1 MDLLVILAI
10 VVAAVIGFIVLL
22 AVEQHDKETRK
33 KNGLPAKKY
42 HDITDY
48 DVTTIYTVH
57 HK

>member
-1 MDLLVILAI
+1 MYHSVQNKSSAGISVILSE
-10 VVAAVIGFIVLL
+10 FI
-22 AVEQHDKETRK
+22 AYYARK

-48 DVTTIYTVH
+48 DVTTIDTVR